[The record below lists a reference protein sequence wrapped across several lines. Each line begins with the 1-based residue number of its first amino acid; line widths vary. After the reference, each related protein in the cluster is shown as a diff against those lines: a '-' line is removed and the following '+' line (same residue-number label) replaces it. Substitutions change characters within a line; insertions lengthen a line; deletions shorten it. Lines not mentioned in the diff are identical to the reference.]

1 MNISKYRQVLT
12 TKLTDT
18 ACASGW
24 TIFGSFVREKICNR
38 SFDLD
43 SSDIDI
49 YVPCADIDD
58 IRFALLEAGISV
70 GPKTDQGEGI
80 VYANDSN
87 GKDFKVIQCTARL
100 TNDILFT
107 NIDTSINVD
116 FVISKE
122 STYQLGVDQSKKHG
136 PQFGCLDFECNSLV
150 WDKFGIRVSQNTG
163 TYLDDLDDFQLKR
176 KEIQIIKDAQN
187 KVTKYIQLPFLE
199 STPEPMDELNVFFRR
214 KRLERICK
222 LLHFGWTITNLESF
236 SIIPE
241 TEEQCV
247 ICQYNIEHKAA
258 IKMSCCEAYHHIDCF
273 TEYGQTELSERTFV
287 RCVQRCTEFNL

>member
-49 YVPCADIDD
+49 YVSCADIAD

-70 GPKTDQGEGI
+70 ELKKDQGV

-87 GKDFKVIQCTARL
+87 GKHFKVFQCTARL

-107 NIDTSINVD
+107 NI
-116 FVISKE
+116 
-122 STYQLGVDQSKKHG
+122 
-136 PQFGCLDFECNSLV
+136 
-150 WDKFGIRVSQNTG
+150 
-163 TYLDDLDDFQLKR
+163 
-176 KEIQIIKDAQN
+176 
-187 KVTKYIQLPFLE
+187 
-199 STPEPMDELNVFFRR
+199 
-214 KRLERICK
+214 
-222 LLHFGWTITNLESF
+222 
-236 SIIPE
+236 
-241 TEEQCV
+241 
-247 ICQYNIEHKAA
+247 
-258 IKMSCCEAYHHIDCF
+258 
-273 TEYGQTELSERTFV
+273 
-287 RCVQRCTEFNL
+287 